1 MTHASISTIGRHEGQ
16 EVSVQGWL
24 YNKREKGKLAF
35 LIVRDGTG
43 YLQAVAF
50 QP

>member
-1 MTHASISTIGRHEGQ
+1 MQTTTIRTIGAHEGCL
-16 EVSVQGWL
+16 VRVQGWL